1 MWRKFPAAAGL
12 LLAVVGACSSVPY
25 EQRQQQNRER
35 FMAYAGAPV
44 EQFTWLGRFDSWQS
58 LSRSELVVFTTPWD
72 AYYLK
77 IWLPC
82 DTRFANRIG
91 LSSTARTV
99 YARTDSVI
107 IGRDRCPIEE
117 IRPIDYKRM
126 RADLRR
132 DAKPAPAQVTK

>member
-1 MWRKFPAAAGL
+1 MRRTIAAAV
-12 LLAVVGACSSVPY
+12 LLALLGACSSVPY
-25 EQRQQQNRER
+25 ARQQQTHDR
-35 FMAYAGAPV
+35 FMAYAGPPV
-44 EQFTWLGRFDSWQS
+44 DQFTWLGHFDSWQS

-82 DTRFANRIG
+82 DTRFANRVG

-99 YARTDSVI
+99 YSRLDSVI
-107 IGRDRCPIEE
+107 VGRDRCPIEE
-117 IRPIDYKRM
+117 IRPIDYRRM

-132 DAKPAPAQVTK
+132 DAKPPPPQVTK